1 MDRDHMHNVSVKL
14 GQEQLRRTLSKSQIL
29 NLNRFPQLTPGTMAC
44 SACLSC
50 APSPSPWLLS
60 FYSQLLLLLMKSF
73 NLPFDAQVNIKRF
86 FAT

>member
-1 MDRDHMHNVSVKL
+1 MDRDLMHNVSVKL
-14 GQEQLRRTLSKSQIL
+14 GQEQLRRTLSKSQIQI
-29 NLNRFPQLTPGTMAC
+29 LNRISPPRAYWPVLPVSPALPLLPPG
-44 SACLSC
+44 S
-50 APSPSPWLLS
+50 S

>member
-1 MDRDHMHNVSVKL
+1 MDRDLMHNVSVKL
-14 GQEQLRRTLSKSQIL
+14 GQEQLRRTLSKSQIQI
-29 NLNRFPQLTPGTMAC
+29 LNRFTPGILAC
-44 SACLSC
+44 SVSAVL
-50 APSPSPWLLS
+50 PLLPPGSS